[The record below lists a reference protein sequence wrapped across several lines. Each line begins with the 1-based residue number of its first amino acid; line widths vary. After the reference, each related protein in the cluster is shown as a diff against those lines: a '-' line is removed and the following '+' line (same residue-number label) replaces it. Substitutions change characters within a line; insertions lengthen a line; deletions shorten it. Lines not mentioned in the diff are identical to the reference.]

1 MSKLKEVTPTEALA
15 MTRKGVTLVDV
26 RESHEVARKS
36 FETSGLLHIP
46 LSKIETRIQEIPQGK
61 PVIVACHRGNRS
73 QMAARMLA
81 NHGYHKVINMQ
92 GGMVRWEK
100 EGLPVRTP
108 QQVNLL
114 SRILKLFGK
123 RS

>member
-15 MTRKGVTLVDV
+15 MTRKGVMLVDV

-36 FETSGLLHIP
+36 FETPGILHIP
-46 LSKIETRIQEIPQGK
+46 LGRIETRIKEIPQGK

-73 QMAARMLA
+73 QMAAKVLA
-81 NHGYHKVINMQ
+81 NQGYHKVINMQ

-100 EGLPVRTP
+100 EGLPVRT
-108 QQVNLL
+108 QQQESLL
-114 SRILKLFGK
+114 SRILKIFGK